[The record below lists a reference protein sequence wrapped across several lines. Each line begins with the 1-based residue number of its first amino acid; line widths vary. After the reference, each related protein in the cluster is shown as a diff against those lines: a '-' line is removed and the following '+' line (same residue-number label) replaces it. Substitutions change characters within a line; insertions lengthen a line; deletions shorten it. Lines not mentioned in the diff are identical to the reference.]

1 MTAIL
6 LRAGKYARIGGIVV
20 QALTLVIS
28 ITEHFSNKDG
38 AAKQQDHTDDPENS
52 GE

>member
-38 AAKQQDHTDDPENS
+38 AARQSRDNDPED